1 MRRLL
6 ATAIVDSRRRRRDR
20 RGGYVLLMTLALLV
34 IAALSQA
41 GLARRSLQAAL
52 AANEA
57 QSNLQRRWAA
67 ASCRDFLLP
76 QAEAIFIR
84 LEEAGGDR
92 RPRWPTPRTVTVA
105 LTLGESAIELVL
117 ADEDAKANLNTLH
130 AKKPADFNLAL
141 VETAMSG
148 LTPELRPNLSP
159 EAKLRKRQFATW
171 GQVFPIASVLSLP
184 DGWERLAQATENL
197 TCWGG
202 GKPNIRR
209 ASDQTVEMVATAAV
223 GGAAARK
230 LLEARQNAA
239 QDLLL
244 SDLLQTLE
252 LRRAD
257 QLKLRGVLSDRSSCY
272 SLSMALGSE
281 RRQWYYLWIQGDR
294 TAVGSERLQSFSW

>member
-1 MRRLL
+1 
-6 ATAIVDSRRRRRDR
+6 
-20 RGGYVLLMTLALLV
+20 MTLALLV

-57 QSNLQRRWAA
+57 QSELQRHWAA

-84 LEEAGGDR
+84 LEETGANR
-92 RPRWPTPRTVTVA
+92 RPRWPTPGEASVA
-105 LTLGESAIELVL
+105 LTLGDFNVRLAL
-117 ADEDAKANLNTLH
+117 ADEDAKTNLNALY
-130 AKKPADFNLAL
+130 AKKPASVHLAL
-141 VETAMSG
+141 VETAKSG
-148 LTPELRPNLSP
+148 LTPELRPDMSQ

-171 GQVFPIASVLSLP
+171 GQVFPIASVLSRP
-184 DGWERLAQATENL
+184 DGWERLGEATGSL
-197 TCWGG
+197 TCWGE

-209 ASDQTVEMVATAAV
+209 ASDQTIETVATAAL

-230 LLEARQNAA
+230 FLEARRNASE
-239 QDLLL
+239 DLLL
-244 SDLLQTLE
+244 ADLLETLD

-272 SLSMALGSE
+272 SLSMALGNK
-281 RRQWYYLWIQGDR
+281 RRQWYHLWIQGDR
-294 TAVGSERLQSFSW
+294 AAVGSDHLQSFSW